1 MNSVDIKF
9 LIVNLKNKRLSG
21 AQLREEELAILQL
34 NHDVEILLAR
44 LEARE
49 QIKTIR
55 KVVQISYYN
64 NELIALCDDGTIWN
78 HFGYA
83 ETSKWLKFVEIP
95 QD

>member
-21 AQLREEELAILQL
+21 AQLREEELAILHL

-49 QIKTIR
+49 QIKTVR

-64 NELIALCDDGTIWN
+64 NELIALCNDGTIWS